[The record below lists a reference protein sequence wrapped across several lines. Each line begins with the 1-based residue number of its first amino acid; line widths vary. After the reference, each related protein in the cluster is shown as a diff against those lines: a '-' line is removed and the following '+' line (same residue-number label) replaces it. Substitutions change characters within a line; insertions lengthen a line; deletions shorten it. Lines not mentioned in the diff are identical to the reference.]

1 MGWEEIMAAYWPYL
15 GMLITVVGLYRW
27 ERKSPLTVTRLE
39 ENIIASILAL
49 ITLVSFVQ
57 VIARYGFNTGWGGAL
72 EFTRILF
79 AWMILF
85 GMSFGI
91 KTGTHLGVDA
101 FIRLMPKKLFRYVA
115 IFGALCAFLYAA
127 MLISATWIGF
137 FGANSKGGAVDYWSK
152 MFQLGIGLD
161 DLRYPVWIQESLG
174 VQERVQRWIAY
185 LILPVGLALF
195 GFRSLQAMVQIWR
208 GERELI
214 IAGHEAEDLVAEN
227 KDVLKD

>member
-1 MGWEEIMAAYWPYL
+1 MSQYWPYL
-15 GMLITVVGLYRW
+15 AIAVIIALFWFW
-27 ERKSPLTVTRLE
+27 EKRSPDAVTRFE
-39 ENIIASILAL
+39 ENVLAVL
-49 ITLVSFVQ
+49 LAAITIVSFTQ

-85 GMSFGI
+85 GMSYGI
-91 KTGTHLGVDA
+91 KIGSHLGVDA
-101 FIRLMPKKLFRYVA
+101 FIRILPHNLFRLVA

-127 MLISATWIGF
+127 MLISATWLEF
-137 FGANSKGGAVDYWSK
+137 FGAHSKGGAVDYWSK
-152 MFQLGIGLD
+152 MFKLGIGLD
-161 DLRYPVWIQESLG
+161 DLRYPEWVQQSFGI
-174 VQERVQRWIAY
+174 QERVQRWVAY

-195 GFRSLQAMVQIWR
+195 GFRALQAMIQIWR

>member
-1 MGWEEIMAAYWPYL
+1 MSQFWPYL
-15 GMLITVVGLYRW
+15 AIAVIIAIFWLW
-27 ERKSPLTVTRLE
+27 ERYSPEAVTRFE
-39 ENIIASILAL
+39 ENVLAILLAA
-49 ITLVSFVQ
+49 ITIVSFIQ

-79 AWMILF
+79 AWLILF
-85 GMSFGI
+85 GMSYGI
-91 KTGTHLGVDA
+91 KIGSHLGVDA
-101 FIRLMPKKLFRYVA
+101 FVRILPHSLFRIVA

-127 MLISATWIGF
+127 MLISATWLEF
-137 FGANSKGGAVDYWSK
+137 FGANSRGGAVDYWTR
-152 MFQLGIGLD
+152 MFKLGIGLD
-161 DLRYPVWIQESLG
+161 DLRYPEWIQESLG

-195 GFRSLQAMVQIWR
+195 GFRALQAMIQIWR
-208 GERELI
+208 GDRELI

>member
-1 MGWEEIMAAYWPYL
+1 MSQFWPYL
-15 GMLITVVGLYRW
+15 AIAVIIALFWLW
-27 ERKSPLTVTRLE
+27 ERYSPEAVTRFE
-39 ENIIASILAL
+39 ENVIAILLAS
-49 ITLVSFVQ
+49 ITLVSFIQ

-79 AWMILF
+79 AWLILF
-85 GMSFGI
+85 GMSYGVKI
-91 KTGTHLGVDA
+91 GSHLGVDA
-101 FIRLMPKKLFRYVA
+101 FIRVLPPGLFRIVA

-127 MLISATWIGF
+127 MLLSATWIEF
-137 FGANSKGGAVDYWSK
+137 FGANSKGGAVDYWTR
-152 MFQLGIGLD
+152 MFKLGIGLD
-161 DLRYPVWIQESLG
+161 DLRYPEWVQESLG

-195 GFRSLQAMVQIWR
+195 GYRALQAMVQIWR